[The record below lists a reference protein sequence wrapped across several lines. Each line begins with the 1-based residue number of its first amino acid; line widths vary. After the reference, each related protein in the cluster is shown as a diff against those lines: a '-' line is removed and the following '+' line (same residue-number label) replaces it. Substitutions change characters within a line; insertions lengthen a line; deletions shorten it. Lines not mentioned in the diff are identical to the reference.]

1 MRKHRACALALVAAL
16 AVAACGGSG
25 DDAGDPGAAAAAGA
39 DGDTRAVAADAG
51 GDLRCPAKVRE
62 ELAGP
67 DIIGLRLGMT
77 VDEALA
83 AARCALGADAQVK
96 TGDRWLDR
104 LDTHGVELGTQT
116 FTVRKGE
123 HRPCDFRREWQECE
137 GGLKWEHVDETVTV
151 ATPGAPGAESAQVI
165 WRNQSFREDAMPPVQ
180 ALLDALTAKYGQPQ
194 LVDSSDA
201 ARGYSAGYRDL
212 EWLYDRAGNPLTEA
226 NPMFGKCRGAV
237 RAYRGDTRASWTD
250 GCGLNIRARVVL
262 SGKNPGLAMEMGSAM
277 LHQGNLFA
285 HVEAMQ
291 QALQRQGQ
299 ARREAEVQAAGAG
312 DVRL

>member
-1 MRKHRACALALVAAL
+1 MGKHRPGALALAATL
-16 AVAACGGSG
+16 ALAACGGSS
-25 DDAGDPGAAAAAGA
+25 DDAGDPGAAAADAAGEA
-39 DGDTRAVAADAG
+39 GTTATADAA
-51 GDLRCPAKVRE
+51 GDLRCPAKVRK

-83 AARCALGADAQVK
+83 TARCALGADAQVK
-96 TGDRWLDR
+96 TDDRWLDR
-104 LDTHGVELGTQT
+104 LDTHGVALGTQT

-137 GGLKWEHVDETVTV
+137 GGMKWEHVDETVTV
-151 ATPGAPGAESAQVI
+151 ATPGAPGAESAQVV
-165 WRNQSFREDAMPPVQ
+165 WRNQIFREDAMPPVQ

-194 LVDSSDA
+194 LVDKSDT

-212 EWLYDRAGNPLTEA
+212 EWVYDHAGNPMAEA
-226 NPMFGKCRGAV
+226 NPMFHQCRGAV
-237 RAYRGDTRASWTD
+237 SAFRGDNSARWTD
-250 GCGLNIRARVVL
+250 GCGLSIRARVML

-285 HVEAMQ
+285 HVETMQ
-291 QALQRQGQ
+291 AELQRQGQ